1 MNTLIPK
8 FRRGSSAFARAFANA
23 RKEGKKIFD
32 YNGKSYT
39 TRMKGESDE
48 DWAKVY
54 NTQKNEQVQKP
65 IPVTQYSQMP
75 SITNDFAQDQLQRY
89 ASLYTSPKD
98 LRGDTRYNMYEAD
111 KDNSEFGYNQNAITA
126 MRMALNKQTRYFT
139 KDIGLGKGDD
149 KKGDYIKGR
158 MKQNDYLPT
167 SILASSIA
175 GTNAKFRDQQNKYS
189 INNNNLDVF
198 RKRMS
203 SDIQKP
209 GELSINDTP
218 LYSEFFNEDNG
229 VTFDDYK
236 NLIDVLR
243 EQNKTNPDL
252 VSDYVNNVFGTDW
265 NNEEAYNYIRNY
277 ETTNPEDYTRLKNQY
292 GQDTQGLYRA
302 IYKTSLPKNEP
313 KRRLRPYE

>member
-54 NTQKNEQVQKP
+54 NTQENKQVQKP
-65 IPVTQYSQMP
+65 MPVKEYSQMP
-75 SITNDFAQDQLQRY
+75 SITNDFAQNQLQAY
-89 ASLYTSPKD
+89 TSLYTSPKD
-98 LRGDTRYNMYEAD
+98 LKGDTSYNMYEAD
-111 KDNSEFGYNQNAITA
+111 RDNSELGYNQNAITA
-126 MRMALNKQTRYFT
+126 MRIALNRQSRYFNE
-139 KDIGLGKGDD
+139 KIGLGRGDD
-149 KKGDYIKGR
+149 KTGK
-158 MKQNDYLPT
+158 MQQNDYLPT
-167 SILASSIA
+167 LILASSMA
-175 GTNAKFRDQQNKYS
+175 GANTNFRKDQNQYYV
-189 INNNNLDVF
+189 NNDNLDIF
-198 RKRMS
+198 RKRML
-203 SDIQKP
+203 SDIQQP
-209 GELSINDTP
+209 GELNIKDTP
-218 LYSEFFNEDNG
+218 LYSVFFNEN
-229 VTFDDYK
+229 TFDDYK

-277 ETTNPEDYTRLKNQY
+277 ETTNPEDYARLKNQY
-292 GQDTQGLYRA
+292 GQDTQNLYKV
-302 IYKTSLPKNEP
+302 IYETSLPKSEP